1 MSLESVSVS
10 GIMTKNVKMIKG
22 NQTIQTVCKIMHDNR
37 VGSLVVVSAENNNE
51 NVKPTGMITERDIV
65 NILALH
71 PTISIDVPVYE
82 LMTKPIITI
91 FPNSS
96 LRDALEVMQSKNI
109 RRLSVVEKGDA
120 RMLGIITDKDIFRAI
135 ISNQQL
141 ISSISTNNEL
151 FKEHKPLLDQFGE
164 NMFKDIFHIQ

>member
-1 MSLESVSVS
+1 MS
-10 GIMTKNVKMIKG
+10 
-22 NQTIQTVCKIMHDNR
+22 
-37 VGSLVVVSAENNNE
+37 
-51 NVKPTGMITERDIV
+51 
-65 NILALH
+65 
-71 PTISIDVPVYE
+71 
-82 LMTKPIITI
+82 KPIITI
-91 FPNSS
+91 FPSSS

-109 RRLSVVEKGDA
+109 RRLPVVEKGDA

-141 ISSISTNNEL
+141 VNSISTNNEL